1 MAFVSDNKV
10 DRSVRTKHEVRV
22 YGGRYTAGSV
32 LTVVGEDFYGNL
44 EVRDETGRCSTVR
57 PDDVQAH
64 YVRPYGSD
72 ASQWER

>member
-10 DRSVRTKHEVRV
+10 GQQVRTKHEVRV

-64 YVRPYGSD
+64 YVRPYGNSTG
-72 ASQWER
+72 SRKR